1 MAVRI
6 KRRIFDVL
14 VKEYKSASP
23 SVEILTESAS
33 VSKIKAQPH
42 DKRNFVQRWYLSLQG
57 DDSPI
62 TSETI
67 LSQNDGSNQHIYRYD
82 WVFGITLIE
91 GFWWDWQAD
100 LREDSSVA
108 VHLVLEPIGNASE
121 VIPVGATLSALHPSR
136 NSKGLWE
143 TTWPKIP
150 KAAAE
155 MAKIG
160 ASAAPPLAYAST
172 GLMLASNVLDS
183 YTENDKNWFLYQFLD
198 EKLKCP
204 TVEWRINSRV
214 IREYGPLLRGTLFT
228 VFYGSA
234 EAHPGRMRVLLRPQV
249 GYFEKD
255 DLTFVIPTNVHED
268 EQVNLEIKP
277 KDASIASGSPTVETK
292 HPH

>member
-6 KRRIFDVL
+6 KRRIFDVQ
-14 VKEYKSASP
+14 VKDYKSASP
-23 SVEILTESAS
+23 SIEILTESPS
-33 VSKIKAQPH
+33 PSKIKAQPH
-42 DKRNFVQRWYLSLQG
+42 DKHSFVQRWYLSLQG

-62 TSETI
+62 NSETI
-67 LSQNDGSNQHIYRYD
+67 LSQNDGPNQRIYRYD
-82 WVFGITLIE
+82 WAFGITLLD

-100 LREDSSVA
+100 LRENSSIA

-143 TTWPKIP
+143 TMWPKIP

-160 ASAAPPLAYAST
+160 ASAVPPLAYAST
-172 GLMLASNVLDS
+172 GLMLASNILDS
-183 YTENDKNWFLYQFLD
+183 YTENEKNWFLYQFLD

-204 TVEWRINSRV
+204 TVEWRINGRV

-228 VFYGSA
+228 VFYGSE
-234 EAHPGRMRVLLRPQV
+234 EAHPGRIRVLLRPQV
-249 GYFEKD
+249 GYFDKD
-255 DLTFVIPTNVHED
+255 DLNFVIPTNAQED
-268 EQVNLEIKP
+268 EQVDLEIKP
-277 KDASIASGSPTVETK
+277 KDAPPTLETE
-292 HPH
+292 HAP